1 MAFHADISRIIKYAP
16 AQLIGREAETQLLSD
31 AWDQVV
37 RGETQ
42 RPHVLTFVALGGE
55 GKTSLV
61 AKWAA
66 DLAHRGWPGC
76 EAVFAWSFYHQGS
89 DEKTADSSDLFLNEA
104 LTVFGDPALAN
115 SAQGAFD
122 KGRRLAQL
130 VGERRALLILDG
142 LEPLQYAP
150 ASPTRGELKDAG
162 LAALLKGLA
171 ANNHGLCV
179 ITTRYSIPDL
189 RAYWQ
194 TTAPQTPL
202 ARLSKAAGVALLQS
216 LGVKGKQPEFETL
229 VEDVQGHALTLN
241 LLGSYLHEAHA
252 GDIRK
257 RDLVQLG
264 EADAEQGGHAFRVM
278 DAYVTWFE
286 REGEDQGKKGKRALA
301 VLRLLGLFDRPAT
314 ADCFAAL
321 LKAPAIPGLTE
332 ALVGTSEAQRNL
344 VFSRLESARLLTV
357 NRNAAGALLALD
369 AHPLM
374 RDYFARQ
381 LPTQQPEAWRAA
393 HRRLFEHLCSTTK
406 EGDEPTLEDLQP
418 LYQAVAH
425 GCQAGMQQ
433 EACDDVYYDR
443 IQREWSYSTN
453 SLGAFSS
460 DLGAVAW
467 FFERPWSHISPTIKG
482 KLDRPWLLH
491 ETAML
496 LRGVGRLAEALEP
509 MQAGQELLVRRGTSE
524 DAATATSHLSE
535 FELLLG
541 DVAMA
546 IVHAEQAVTYVDRP
560 GYESELIVVR
570 ASQADALHQ
579 AGRRREAHT
588 RFRESEVMQA
598 DIQPD
603 YPLLLGSTG
612 FKYCDLLLAGPERVA
627 WQCILGYAG
636 PQLVVP
642 ERSARHSQ
650 ADIAGKI
657 VSFHENAV
665 SIAVQDAG
673 VVEHDAGESQLQVC
687 RHVSHRAAASLRT
700 AKWGISN
707 TPLAIALDQLT
718 LARAAMCEAIQ
729 EGSSLNACHSL
740 LQQAVDGLRRFGG
753 LHNVPLGLL
762 TRAMLRSLTGTCT
775 GPESAQSDLDEAWDI
790 AERGPMPLFLA
801 DIHLH
806 RARLFGGLT
815 SEADAAK
822 YPWQSPAADLAA
834 ARRLIE
840 KHGYGRRMEELADAE
855 AAASRPPE

>member
-76 EAVFAWSFYHQGS
+76 EAVLAWWFYHQGS

-122 KGRRLAQL
+122 KGRRLAQF

-150 ASPTRGELKDAG
+150 TSPTRGELKDAG

-332 ALVGTSEAQRNL
+332 ALVGTSEAQRNV

-357 NRNAAGALLALD
+357 NRDASGTLLALD
-369 AHPLM
+369 AHPLL
-374 RDYFARQ
+374 RDYFAGQ

-393 HRRLFEHLCSTTK
+393 HRRLFEHLCATTK
-406 EGDEPTLEDLQP
+406 EGDQPTLGDLQP

-425 GCQAGMQQ
+425 GCQAGMQKDALY
-433 EACDDVYYDR
+433 EVYFAR
-443 IQREWSYSTN
+443 IRRRDEIYSMKK
-453 SLGAFSS
+453 LGAFGAE
-460 DLGAVAW
+460 LGAVAC
-467 FFERPWSHISPTIKG
+467 FLDQPWSLVSPALTEASQ
-482 KLDRPWLLH
+482 PWLLN
-491 ETAML
+491 EAAFC
-496 LRGVGRLAEALEP
+496 LRALGRLTEAVEP
-509 MQAGQELLVRRGTSE
+509 MRAGLEMFVKQENWKQIAISTCNISE
-524 DAATATSHLSE
+524 L
-535 FELLLG
+535 ELTLG
-541 DVAMA
+541 DVAG
-546 IVHAEQAVTYVDRP
+546 AVRDAAQSVIYADRSGDAFRRM
-560 GYESELIVVR
+560 GYR
-570 ASQADALHQ
+570 TTHADALHQ
-579 AGRRREAHT
+579 AGHRAEAEA
-588 RFRESEVMQA
+588 RFREAEAMQA
-598 DIQPD
+598 ELQTG
-603 YPLLLGSTG
+603 YPLLYSVSG
-612 FKYCDLLLAGPERVA
+612 FRYCDLLLAVPECAA
-627 WQCILGYAG
+627 WQFILGRGEFQPAVSG
-636 PQLVVP
+636 ILPVASRTAV
-642 ERSARHSQ
+642 
-650 ADIAGKI
+650 ADEPL
-657 VSFHENAV
+657 SSHENAMSSV
-665 SIAVQDAG
+665 AQDAR
-673 VVEHDAGESQLQVC
+673 ASQIELC
-687 RHVSHRAAASLRT
+687 RAVSQRAEKMFEWRVPGDSL
-700 AKWGISN
+700 
-707 TPLAIALDQLT
+707 LDIALDHLT
-718 LARAAMCEAIQ
+718 LGRAALYEAIL
-729 EGSSLNACHSL
+729 EGSSFDSCRASL
-740 LQQAVDGLRRFGG
+740 QRAVDGLHLAGTQ
-753 LHNVPLGLL
+753 HHVPRGLL
-762 TRAMLRSLTGTCT
+762 TRAMLRSLTGVPT
-775 GPESAQSDLDEAWDI
+775 GPESAQSDLDEAWEI

-806 RARLFGGLT
+806 RARLFRGLT
-815 SEADAAK
+815 SEADGAS

-840 KHGYGRRMEELADAE
+840 KHGYGRRMEELEDAE
-855 AAASRPPE
+855 ATLNRPPE